1 MREEPAAPSKR
12 CLLSVQTTSVV
23 FVLAL
28 LVLSGLSACGGGS
41 SPAAPSP
48 SASAQVGG
56 LWTGNA
62 TRTGV
67 TGGECLGPVIG
78 SSSDRSPRIYVTI
91 QQAGSSLTATV
102 TNNLYAGVCTYSGAV
117 GTTTISL
124 TLQSCQGVKVNNMKC
139 PNGDLRDMELVAD
152 AFTGTVD
159 ASGIGGTQEQ
169 RWNTFVSGTTTA
181 TGPLVI
187 NSAFGLKRGPFA
199 D

>member
-1 MREEPAAPSKR
+1 MREELTAASK
-12 CLLSVQTTSVV
+12 CDLLSVRTRSGL
-23 FVLAL
+23 FALAL

-48 SASAQVGG
+48 SAPAQMEG

-78 SSSDRSPRIYVTI
+78 SSSDTSPRIYVTI

-102 TNNLYAGVCTYSGAV
+102 TNNLYAGVCTYSGTV
-117 GTTTISL
+117 GTTSMSL

-139 PNGDLRDMELVAD
+139 ANGAVRDMELVGD
-152 AFTGTVD
+152 VFTGTVD
-159 ASGIGGTQEQ
+159 SSGIGGTQEQ
-169 RWNTFVSGTTTA
+169 RWNTFVGGTTTA
-181 TGPLVI
+181 TGQLVI

>member
-1 MREEPAAPSKR
+1 MSKNTLSIFRMR
-12 CLLSVQTTSVV
+12 SVLFT
-23 FVLAL
+23 LAL

-48 SASAQVGG
+48 SAPAQVGG

-78 SSSDRSPRIYVTI
+78 NSSDRSPRISVTI
-91 QQAGSSLTATV
+91 QQTGSQLTATV
-102 TNNLYAGVCTYSGAV
+102 TNTLYAAACTYSGSA
-117 GTTTISL
+117 GPTTISL
-124 TLQSCQGVKVNNMKC
+124 ALQSCQGGKVNNMKC

-159 ASGIGGTQEQ
+159 ASGIGGTEEQ
-169 RWNTFVSGTTTA
+169 RWNTFVGGTSTA

-187 NSAFGLKRGPFA
+187 NSAFALKRGPFA

>member
-1 MREEPAAPSKR
+1 MSNSR
-12 CLLSVQTTSVV
+12 
-23 FVLAL
+23 
-28 LVLSGLSACGGGS
+28 LSGVRMRSVLLLLAQLVSFSLSACGGGS

-48 SASAQVGG
+48 SAPAPPRVEG

-102 TNNLYAGVCTYSGAV
+102 TNNLYAGVCAYSGTV
-117 GTTTISL
+117 GTTSISL

-139 PNGDLRDMELVAD
+139 PNGDLRDMELVGD
-152 AFTGTVD
+152 AFTGTLD
-159 ASGIGGTQEQ
+159 ATGIGGTQQ
-169 RWNTFVSGTTTA
+169 QTWNTYVSGTTTA